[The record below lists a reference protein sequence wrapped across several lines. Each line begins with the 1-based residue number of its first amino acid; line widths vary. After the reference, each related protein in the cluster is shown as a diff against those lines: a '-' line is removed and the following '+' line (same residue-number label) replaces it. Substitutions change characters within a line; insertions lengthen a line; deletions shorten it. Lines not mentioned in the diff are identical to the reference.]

1 VNALIFSASGNY
13 LTKINH
19 RRSEDE
25 SGRSLEAILPP
36 PPESAPISYFN
47 DFQTLT
53 MAPKDKEDEE
63 VLEDDDEE
71 DEEDWDDDDEDWD
84 DEDEDDWDDEDE
96 EDEDWDDEDD
106 DWEDDEDDYDEDE
119 E

>member
-1 VNALIFSASGNY
+1 MVNALIFSASGNY
-13 LTKINH
+13 LTEINH
-19 RRSEDE
+19 WRSEDE

-36 PPESAPISYFN
+36 PPESAPIYYFN
-47 DFQTLT
+47 DFQTLSV
-53 MAPKDKEDEE
+53 APKDKEDEE

-84 DEDEDDWDDEDE
+84 DEDEDDDWDDEDE
-96 EDEDWDDEDD
+96 EDEDWDDDDEDWD
-106 DWEDDEDDYDEDE
+106 DDEDDDDE

>member
-1 VNALIFSASGNY
+1 MNALIFSASGNY
-13 LTKINH
+13 LTEINH
-19 RRSEDE
+19 WRSEDE

-71 DEEDWDDDDEDWD
+71 DEEDWDEDEDWD
-84 DEDEDDWDDEDE
+84 DEDEDDDWDDEDDE
-96 EDEDWDDEDD
+96 DEDWDEDDEDWDDEDD
-106 DWEDDEDDYDEDE
+106 YEEDE